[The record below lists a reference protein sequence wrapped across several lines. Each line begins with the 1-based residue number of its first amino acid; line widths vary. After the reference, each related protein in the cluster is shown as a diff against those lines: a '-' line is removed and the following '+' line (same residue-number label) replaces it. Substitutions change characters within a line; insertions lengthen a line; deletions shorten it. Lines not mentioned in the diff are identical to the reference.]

1 LKAVVFDWDLTLW
14 NSWDMHVWIMHRMGD
29 SLDLPR
35 PGLAA
40 IAQEFSRPFLQHL
53 AWFFGKD
60 EQSLRDTYVGFYRD
74 AVSRMA
80 NLYPEIEGML
90 RALKA
95 GGYRLAVFSDKRTS
109 FGLSELDRTNIGD
122 LLDYTLFLAEGRPY
136 KPDPLGLR
144 EVMAALDVT
153 GDETLYVGDGRQ
165 DVECAYRAG
174 AKSGAALWG
183 AVDREKVLAGQPDYS
198 WERAAQILGTLGVPA
213 CS

>member
-14 NSWDMHVWIMHRMGD
+14 NSWDLHVWLMRHTAD
-29 SLDLPR
+29 TLDLPR
-35 PGLAA
+35 PELAS
-40 IAQEFSRPFLQHL
+40 IAQEFSRPFREHL

-60 EQSLRDTYVGFYRD
+60 EKKLVDTYVGLYKD
-74 AVSRMA
+74 TVSQMA
-80 NLYPEIEGML
+80 YLYPEVEEML

-95 GGYRLAVFSDKRTS
+95 DGYLLAVFSDKRTF
-109 FGLSELDRTNIGD
+109 FGMSELDRTDIGQ

-136 KPDPLGLR
+136 KPDPFGLR

-183 AVDREKVLAGQPDYS
+183 AVDREKVLACQPHYS
-198 WERAAQILGTLGVPA
+198 WERAAQILGSLGVSPR
-213 CS
+213 

>member
-1 LKAVVFDWDLTLW
+1 LKAVIFDWDLTLW
-14 NSWDMHVWIMHRMGD
+14 NSWDMHVWIMHSMADTLGL
-29 SLDLPR
+29 SR
-35 PGLAA
+35 PALAA

-53 AWFFGKD
+53 VWFFGKD
-60 EQSLRDTYVGFYRD
+60 EQGLRDTYVGFYQD
-74 AVSRMA
+74 ADARMA
-80 NLYPEIEGML
+80 HLYPEIEGIL

-109 FGLSELDRTNIGD
+109 FGMSELDRTNIGH
-122 LLDYTLFLAEGRPY
+122 LLDFTLFLSEGRPY

-144 EVMAALDVT
+144 EVMDALDVT

-183 AVDREKVLAGQPDYS
+183 AVDRENVLASRPHYS
-198 WERAAQILGTLGVPA
+198 WERAAQILGTLGVPP
-213 CS
+213 C

>member
-1 LKAVVFDWDLTLW
+1 MKAVIFDWDLTLW
-14 NSWDMHVWIMHRMGD
+14 NSWDMHVWIMHSMADTLGL
-29 SLDLPR
+29 SR
-35 PGLAA
+35 PALAA

-53 AWFFGKD
+53 VWFFGKD
-60 EQSLRDTYVGFYRD
+60 EQGLRDTYVGFYRD
-74 AVSRMA
+74 ADARMA
-80 NLYPEIEGML
+80 HLYPEIEGIL

-109 FGLSELDRTNIGD
+109 FGMSELDRTNIGH
-122 LLDYTLFLAEGRPY
+122 LLDFTLFLSEGRPY

-144 EVMAALDVT
+144 EVMDALDVT

-183 AVDREKVLAGQPDYS
+183 AVDRENVLASRPHYS
-198 WERAAQILGTLGVPA
+198 WERAAQILGTLGVPP
-213 CS
+213 C